1 MVVVFQQGAGL
12 WHSVNRTAGY
22 FLCWAFSALV
32 GTKTEKKHFMQVC
45 LPRYSSIQ
53 SFSCIGFIFSQTITG
68 AIEFSTW
75 ATQTP
80 NTPSENVSCALLS
93 GLMQIRVEAH

>member
-32 GTKTEKKHFMQVC
+32 GTKREKKHFIWFVFPDILQFNPLVVSA
-45 LPRYSSIQ
+45 L
-53 SFSCIGFIFSQTITG
+53 FSLRQ
-68 AIEFSTW
+68 
-75 ATQTP
+75 
-80 NTPSENVSCALLS
+80 
-93 GLMQIRVEAH
+93 